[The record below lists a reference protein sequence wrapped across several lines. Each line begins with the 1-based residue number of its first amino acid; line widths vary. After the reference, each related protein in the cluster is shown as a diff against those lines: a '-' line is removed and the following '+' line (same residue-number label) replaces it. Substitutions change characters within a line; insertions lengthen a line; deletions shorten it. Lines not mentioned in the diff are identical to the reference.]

1 MEINNNIQKTMQA
14 AKNIA
19 QQIDSPLSLDDGT
32 LEMILY
38 LTQKAI
44 SNIKELHQKYKFSE
58 TASPTPE
65 SMIKQISQMASN
77 AYELLNTLEQ
87 MRKSN
92 SQKDAYFKEQK
103 HKLHDTMKSLIKDM
117 PLSSR
122 YSKQ

>member
-1 MEINNNIQKTMQA
+1 MEINNNIQKAMQA

-103 HKLHDTMKSLIKDM
+103 HKLQDTMKSLIKDM

>member
-1 MEINNNIQKTMQA
+1 MEINNNIQKAMQA

-77 AYELLNTLEQ
+77 AYELLKTLEQ

-103 HKLHDTMKSLIKDM
+103 HKLQDTMKSLIKDM